1 MNRKQAELIRG
12 LCERAYP
19 IEQMRST
26 ASVVSDGK
34 DGIAELIDARD
45 ALDEYIK
52 TQRVRDA
59 LDTLGHFTPGE
70 IREACEMLKARGKI

>member
-1 MNRKQAELIRG
+1 MNLKQAKLIRRE
-12 LCERAYP
+12 LERQQPLTRLRDVA
-19 IEQMRST
+19 
-26 ASVVSDGK
+26 AVVSDGK
-34 DGIAELIDARD
+34 DEMAEVIEARE

-59 LDTLGHFTPGE
+59 LDTLGYFTPGE